1 MLRIAVCDD
10 NRPMLDYLCDKTRA
24 VLKHNSTDFE
34 IIPFIDAEKL
44 LESCRH
50 WKYDIFLLD
59 ICMPNVNGFDI
70 AKAVRDSSSSA
81 YIVFI
86 TSNETLV
93 FESFDYQPFYF
104 IRKTDPLKMETELEQ
119 TLKRLLRHMKKYY
132 VLQLQSAQNGIV
144 PVTVSN
150 IIYIESCAHYLYYY
164 TFDKDPIATREKIS
178 DVCQAMESLP
188 MVRVHKSYI
197 VNLHSIKR
205 IEKSTDRLIMK
216 NNAEIQIGRAFR
228 DSFFSR
234 YAEFMKEYITV

>member
-10 NRPMLDYLCDKTRA
+10 NRPMLDYLCDKTHE

-34 IIPFIDAEKL
+34 ITPFLDAEKL
-44 LESCRH
+44 LESCRC

-70 AKAVRDSSSSA
+70 AKAVRDSSSNA

-104 IRKTDPLKMETELEQ
+104 IRKTDPIKMEAELEQ
-119 TLKRLLRHMKKYY
+119 TLTRLLRHMKKYY

-144 PVTVSN
+144 PVSLSN
-150 IIYIESCAHYLYYY
+150 IVYIESCAHYLYYY

-178 DVCQAMESLP
+178 DVCQAMETLP

-197 VNLHSIKR
+197 VNLHNIKR

-216 NNAEIQIGRAFR
+216 NNAEIKIGRAFR